1 MPGKTQ
7 ETLFEHF
14 NSIAAVPLVKSSG
27 LLAPSSDNRAG
38 ILGSDS
44 TLPVIGSLPPPTASS
59 GSSSSSGSSALSFA
73 SKAFES
79 GLGLVPLVT
88 GLMGLFGGGSSAPPP
103 LTKYVMPQRL
113 NFTGADTGSG
123 IGEANY
129 DQMGVPR
136 ASGAAIDNTNGG
148 AGTAATGGSGPASAP
163 APQINVT
170 VQAMDAQSFM
180 DHSNDIAQAVR
191 QAMLNLSSINDVVN
205 EL

>member
-1 MPGKTQ
+1 MAGKTQ

-27 LLAPSSDNRAG
+27 LLEASSDNRAG
-38 ILGSDS
+38 ISESDS
-44 TLPVIGSLPPPTASS
+44 TLPVIGNLPPPTASS
-59 GSSSSSGSSALSFA
+59 GTASGGGSSALSFA

-103 LTKYVMPQRL
+103 LTKYVMPQSL
-113 NFTGADTGSG
+113 NFTGADTSSG
-123 IGEANY
+123 IGEASY
-129 DQMGVPR
+129 DQMGMPR
-136 ASGAAIDNTNGG
+136 ASGAAMDNTNAG